1 MHEKRRP
8 PKAAPTTEPKSRRIP
23 PMDIV
28 AYEPNLLALV
38 RELYSRRPETRFH
51 EPWEL
56 QHLLFSLGYSDGLVP
71 EADIAAA
78 VEVARGDFDPEG
90 AAA

>member
-1 MHEKRRP
+1 MN
-8 PKAAPTTEPKSRRIP
+8 
-23 PMDIV
+23 IV

-38 RELYSRRPETRFH
+38 RELYSRRPETRFR

-56 QHLLFSLGYSDGLVP
+56 QHLLFSLGYSDGLIL
-71 EADIAAA
+71 EAEIAAT

-90 AAA
+90 SVA

>member
-1 MHEKRRP
+1 MIRDISIVTHEP
-8 PKAAPTTEPKSRRIP
+8 
-23 PMDIV
+23 D
-28 AYEPNLLALV
+28 LLASV
-38 RELYSRRPETRFH
+38 RELHSLLPDTRYL

-56 QHLLFSLGYSDGLVP
+56 QHVLFSLNYTNGLAE

>member
-1 MHEKRRP
+1 MN
-8 PKAAPTTEPKSRRIP
+8 
-23 PMDIV
+23 IV

-38 RELYSRRPETRFH
+38 RELYSHRPEAYYL
-51 EPWEL
+51 EAWEL
-56 QHLLFSLGYSDGLVP
+56 QSLLFLLGYTDSLAP

-78 VEVARGDFDPEG
+78 MEVARGDYDPER

>member
-1 MHEKRRP
+1 MN
-8 PKAAPTTEPKSRRIP
+8 
-23 PMDIV
+23 IV
-28 AYEPNLLALV
+28 AHEPNLLALV
-38 RELYSRRPETRFH
+38 RELYGCRPEARYR
-51 EPWEL
+51 EAWEL

-78 VEVARGDFDPEG
+78 TEVARGDVDPEV

>member
-1 MHEKRRP
+1 MDFVAHEP
-8 PKAAPTTEPKSRRIP
+8 
-23 PMDIV
+23 D
-28 AYEPNLLALV
+28 LLALV
-38 RELYSRRPETRFH
+38 RELYSRRPETQFH

-56 QHLLFSLGYSDGLVP
+56 QQLLYSLGYSDGLVP

-78 VEVARGDFDPEG
+78 VKVARDDFDSEG